1 MVGQIN
7 KSIGNKTGVPS
18 PDATPVLFMKFI
30 NMEQQTLFKGR
41 DRRRKGWFWLDNDY
55 LNGYA
60 KLFGATGTAIYVS
73 LCRHADNETQRCFP
87 AIKTI
92 AEELN
97 IGESTV
103 KQYIKIFEKYQIIY
117 TQRQKDSITKRWLNN
132 IYQLND
138 KEEWIKPD
146 KPLKKKRINSQS
158 QPLAMESQ
166 SQPLLKP
173 EPENFNSQS
182 QPLAHN
188 KTNINKTH
196 VKEATASAVAEV
208 SNKQINSLINC
219 FKDISPTNYEK
230 WFGVPPQRK
239 AAANLLEKYPP
250 EKLEILI
257 RQILPQIN
265 VLSYVSKDSKA
276 FSPYELEKNFD
287 KIVAK
292 IKELQIKRSGLNKK
306 IEMV

>member
-196 VKEATASAVAEV
+196 VKEATASAVADIPKIINLFQSV
-208 SNKQINSLINC
+208 SPNTYKKFFAI
-219 FKDISPTNYEK
+219 
-230 WFGVPPQRK
+230 PPERK
-239 AAANLLEKYPP
+239 AAAELLEKMPF
-250 EKLEILI
+250 EKLEVLI
-257 RQILPQIN
+257 VQILPQLN
-265 VLSYVSKDSKA
+265 VLSYVGKDSKA
-276 FSPYELEKNFD
+276 FKPSELLRNLD
-287 KIVAK
+287 KIISK